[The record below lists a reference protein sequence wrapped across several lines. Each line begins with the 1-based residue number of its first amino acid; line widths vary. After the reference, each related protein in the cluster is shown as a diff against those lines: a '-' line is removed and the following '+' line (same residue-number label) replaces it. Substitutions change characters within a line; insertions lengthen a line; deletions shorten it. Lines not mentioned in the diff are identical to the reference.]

1 MKWKEN
7 ILRNVVVAFK
17 EPHRSTS
24 GPLTETG
31 DSTEYS
37 LTLTNMGLGVGGR
50 GGWGGVLFRWNEV
63 FSLSPRAWPCGP
75 LFWPKS
81 NAGVWWPP
89 TPPLDTPMSFLEV
102 GALNLGCGPFMKVK
116 KQMMRQNMKCGLLP
130 AKMSPVFSWITVN
143 KQSANVH
150 FSLLTATIFKRN
162 IHCPKRKRK
171 EEIEKLLNKEFNT

>member
-1 MKWKEN
+1 MKREHFRKCCSCIQRTPPINQWSFN
-7 ILRNVVVAFK
+7 GNRWLYRIQLNVNL
-17 EPHRSTS
+17 H
-24 GPLTETG
+24 GI
-31 DSTEYS
+31 
-37 LTLTNMGLGVGGR
+37 GGG

-171 EEIEKLLNKEFNT
+171 EEIKKLLNKEFNT